1 MRGRAAPPH
10 PSIYRIPPGGV
21 VVSKKTSSV
30 PVNDLIDAQEPKRV
44 AFNRWKASKRERRLF
59 KKTVKKKNSTKL
71 KCCRQKR
78 PWLSMNI
85 PPQYKKKPVYPVHP
99 LKSIGRLKI
108 HIGFLKLKYD
118 VWESLLWV
126 TWYWARCNAQTLINR
141 ARHWINWT
149 TCSFFLFPRILE
161 QFSFT
166 NISFTFLV
174 QNVVEKAVLNYFVVY

>member
-85 PPQYKKKPVYPVHP
+85 PPQYKKKP
-99 LKSIGRLKI
+99 
-108 HIGFLKLKYD
+108 
-118 VWESLLWV
+118 SLSSPPIEIYRPFEDPYRV
-126 TWYWARCNAQTLINR
+126 FKAQIRCVGVLTL
-141 ARHWINWT
+141 
-149 TCSFFLFPRILE
+149 SDLILSTM
-161 QFSFT
+161 QCANS
-166 NISFTFLV
+166 
-174 QNVVEKAVLNYFVVY
+174 Y